1 MGKEE
6 LKLEIDADLLAQAR
20 AAEIQLS
27 LLLERALKAALG
39 PDSAQKRADKWAAE
53 NADAIASHNQFVRDH
68 GAFGEDLRGW

>member
-20 AAEIQLS
+20 AAEVQLS
-27 LLLERALKAALG
+27 LVMERALKIALG
-39 PDSAQKRADKWAAE
+39 PEAAQERADKWAAE
-53 NADAIASHNQFVRDH
+53 SADAIASHNRFVRDH